1 MGDRVDYDAHA
12 AADSDR
18 AVALKQMEAAMHQG
32 THSIVIVGGGFAGT
46 ALARA
51 LDARRPPGLQVTLI
65 SDESTTTFHPMLP
78 EAVGASV
85 FPEQVVAPLREM
97 LDLKRGDRFVMG
109 RVTDVNA
116 SARTVRCDTL
126 AGTRELPYDQLVLA
140 FGNRA
145 RLDLIPGMAL
155 HAMPLKTVGDAM
167 HIRNVVLR
175 RLACIELESDA
186 EVRREIGHFV
196 VIGGGFSGVEVA
208 GELVD
213 CLASI
218 RRFYPGVAADELKVT
233 LLHDLDRLLP
243 EMSARLAG
251 SALRSL
257 RRRGVAV
264 QLRAR
269 ATSIHERGVRLDDG
283 RVFAA
288 QTVISTIGTRP
299 NSLATELGL
308 ATERGR
314 VIVESDLS
322 VPNQHNLWAL
332 GDCALV
338 PNGHDGKPSPATA
351 QFAVRQ
357 AKQLAHNLLA
367 RRRGTATRPFAA
379 RPRGMMAAVGRHN
392 GVAEVFGIGFSG
404 LPAWLLWRAYY
415 LSQMPTLR
423 RKLRIWVEWTW
434 GMFFPADITHLRFTR
449 SAELPLHERGAGV

>member
-1 MGDRVDYDAHA
+1 MDHGN
-12 AADSDR
+12 
-18 AVALKQMEAAMHQG
+18 
-32 THSIVIVGGGFAGT
+32 HSIVIVGGGFAGT
-46 ALARA
+46 TLARA
-51 LDARRPPGLQVTLI
+51 LDARRSPGLQVTLI

-97 LDLKRGDRFVMG
+97 LDLQRGDRFVMG
-109 RVTDVNA
+109 RVIDVDPA
-116 SARTVRCDTL
+116 ARTVRCDTL
-126 AGTRELPYDQLVLA
+126 AGARELRYDELVLA

-145 RLDLIPGMAL
+145 RLDSIPGMAL
-155 HAMPLKTVGDAM
+155 HGLPLKTVGDAM

-175 RLACIELESDA
+175 RLACIELEADA
-186 EVRREIGHFV
+186 ELRREIGHFV

-218 RRFYPGVAADELKVT
+218 RRFYPRVAASELKVT

-243 EMSARLAG
+243 EMSPRLAAA
-251 SALRSL
+251 ALRSL
-257 RRRGVAV
+257 RRRRVAV
-264 QLRAR
+264 ELSSRAS
-269 ATSIHERGVRLDDG
+269 SIHERGVRLEDG
-283 RVFAA
+283 RALAA

-314 VIVESDLS
+314 VIVEPDLT
-322 VPNQHNLWAL
+322 VPGHEHLWAL
-332 GDCALV
+332 GDCAAV
-338 PNGHDGKPSPATA
+338 PNGFDGKASPATA

-357 AKQLAHNLLA
+357 AKQLAANLLA
-367 RRRGTATRPFAA
+367 RRRGTATRAFVA
-379 RPRGMMAAVGRHN
+379 RPRGMIAAIGRHN
-392 GVAEVFGIGFSG
+392 GVAEVLGFSFSG

-449 SAELPLHERGAGV
+449 SAELPVQERGAGV